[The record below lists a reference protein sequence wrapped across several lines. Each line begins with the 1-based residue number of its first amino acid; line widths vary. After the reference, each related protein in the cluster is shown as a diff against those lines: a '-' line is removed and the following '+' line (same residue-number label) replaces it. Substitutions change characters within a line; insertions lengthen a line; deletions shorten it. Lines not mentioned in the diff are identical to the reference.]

1 MCFTNQRNHFIVRG
15 RIVVTADQIH
25 EEIKEANLSYL
36 LLAQNMI
43 HQDLAS
49 AIFRL
54 GINEEMAGLIA
65 SLTPA
70 QLIKMS
76 ATNMLLCSFRFDEN
90 LLLSMVTNYTKDR
103 LMSQPHAAI
112 LMAQQPVAQLVIG

>member
-1 MCFTNQRNHFIVRG
+1 MCFTNRRNHFIVRG

-112 LMAQQPVAQLVIG
+112 LMAQQPVAQLAIG

>member
-1 MCFTNQRNHFIVRG
+1 M
-15 RIVVTADQIH
+15 TADQIH

>member
-1 MCFTNQRNHFIVRG
+1 MCFTNQRNHFIVQG
-15 RIVVTADQIH
+15 GIVVTADQIH

-112 LMAQQPVAQLVIG
+112 LMAQQPVAQLAIG

>member
-1 MCFTNQRNHFIVRG
+1 MCFTNQRNHIIVRG
-15 RIVVTADQIH
+15 GIVVTADQIH

-112 LMAQQPVAQLVIG
+112 LMAQQPVAQLAIG